1 MKLEKLEEIPYLK
14 AMLGVPRE
22 RLKVEYVKDSE
33 NPGPP
38 KLELEQLDGH
48 LRMLSQEFSE
58 RRRLEFLHAILI
70 VLIRRRIGL
79 KRARKLFFDI
89 WERETEFLCD
99 HLTLR
104 WLVSACDTVC
114 DHPRSKMEA
123 TVAVSTS
130 TFINTLKL
138 YETERFTL
146 QDRTVSR
153 ERLEALRGKRLE
165 LFDGLTAY
173 GIGRGD
179 MILNLKRRIESTRQG
194 DATFIA
200 RIFFAAADRAFQ
212 GDTVFSRM
220 RAVHTNDATR
230 W

>member
-1 MKLEKLEEIPYLK
+1 
-14 AMLGVPRE
+14 
-22 RLKVEYVKDSE
+22 
-33 NPGPP
+33 
-38 KLELEQLDGH
+38 
-48 LRMLSQEFSE
+48 
-58 RRRLEFLHAILI
+58 
-70 VLIRRRIGL
+70 
-79 KRARKLFFDI
+79 
-89 WERETEFLCD
+89 
-99 HLTLR
+99 
-104 WLVSACDTVC
+104 
-114 DHPRSKMEA
+114 MEA

-130 TFINTLKL
+130 TFINTIKL

-146 QDRTVSR
+146 QDPTVSR
-153 ERLEALRGKRLE
+153 DRLEALRGKRLE

-194 DATFIA
+194 DATFIS

>member
-1 MKLEKLEEIPYLK
+1 LK
-14 AMLGVPRE
+14 EMLGAPRE
-22 RLKVEYVKDSE
+22 RLKVEYVRDSE
-33 NPGPP
+33 SPGHPTAD
-38 KLELEQLDGH
+38 LEQLDRH
-48 LRMLSQEFSE
+48 LRMLSQEFLE

-79 KRARKLFFDI
+79 KRARRLFFDL
-89 WERETEFLCD
+89 WEREPEFLCD

-114 DHPRSKMEA
+114 DHPRNKMEA

-130 TFINTLKL
+130 MLINTIKL

-146 QDRTVSR
+146 EDQTVSS
-153 ERLEALRGKRLE
+153 ERLAALKGKRLE
-165 LFDGLTAY
+165 LFDGVTAY

-179 MILNLKRRIESTRQG
+179 MILNLKRRIEAARQG
-194 DATFIA
+194 DATFVS
-200 RIFFAAADRAFQ
+200 RIFFAAADRAFR
-212 GDTVFSRM
+212 GETVFSRM